1 MSDKYPTDGIPPA
14 SAGIYDENQM
24 AIRILLANHQPI
36 IRAGLRLLLER
47 ETDFQIVAEAAD
59 GKEAMILA
67 EYKRP
72 HVALLEIQL
81 PQVNGIALAKG
92 LHSQK
97 VIFVTSHTDV
107 GYVIQA
113 FRAGARGYV
122 DADSAP
128 TDLAPAIR
136 AVAADKIFVSP
147 AICDKF
153 AAASQ
158 YLPACEDNVL
168 IP

>member
-1 MSDKYPTDGIPPA
+1 MSNKYPTDGITPA

-36 IRAGLRLLLER
+36 IRSALRLLLER
-47 ETDFQIVAEAAD
+47 EADFQIVAEAAD

-72 HVALLEIQL
+72 DVALLEIQL
-81 PQVNGIALAKG
+81 PQVNGIALTKEM
-92 LHSQK
+92 HPK

-107 GYVIQA
+107 GYVLEA

-122 DADSAP
+122 DADSAA
-128 TDLAPAIR
+128 TDLASAIR
-136 AVAADKIFVSP
+136 AVAADQTFVSP

-158 YLPACEDNVL
+158 CLPACDANVL

>member
-1 MSDKYPTDGIPPA
+1 
-14 SAGIYDENQM
+14 M

-36 IRAGLRLLLER
+36 IRSGLRLLLER
-47 ETDFQIVAEAAD
+47 EPDFQTVAEAAD
-59 GKEAMILA
+59 GKEALILA

-72 HVALLEIQL
+72 DVALLEIQL
-81 PQVNGIALAKG
+81 PQVNGIALAKE

-122 DADSAP
+122 DADSAA
-128 TDLAPAIR
+128 TDLAAAVR
-136 AVAADKIFVSP
+136 AVTTGQIFVSP
-147 AICDKF
+147 TICNSL
-153 AAASQ
+153 AAESIAPSALPADLSQ
-158 YLPACEDNVL
+158 YVYACDCHAL